1 MTRAELIAEITAVI
15 YENTTGAI
23 TPTTLAA
30 LIDVIVDHVVLLDEA
45 AAVIEMGSINCND
58 DTHGYMVNG
67 VKLVGAQEA
76 DVADLDDVV
85 VSAPFSNTEVQ
96 GLLNNIIDDLGRI
109 KAVLR
114 NHGLMATGAP

>member
-1 MTRAELIAEITAVI
+1 
-15 YENTTGAI
+15 
-23 TPTTLAA
+23 
-30 LIDVIVDHVVLLDEA
+30 
-45 AAVIEMGSINCND
+45 MGSINCND